1 MISWALIS
9 FSESQTTVRNKMNAH
24 NSIALEE
31 LGDGV
36 SQGDCIVRN
45 YSNTDCRCAGGEP
58 VWTILAIP
66 FTTSSLGPEP
76 QQQSLGG
83 VAY

>member
-1 MISWALIS
+1 MMNRRHSKIKCGKHGEMISWALIS

-45 YSNTDCRCAGGEP
+45 
-58 VWTILAIP
+58 
-66 FTTSSLGPEP
+66 
-76 QQQSLGG
+76 
-83 VAY
+83 